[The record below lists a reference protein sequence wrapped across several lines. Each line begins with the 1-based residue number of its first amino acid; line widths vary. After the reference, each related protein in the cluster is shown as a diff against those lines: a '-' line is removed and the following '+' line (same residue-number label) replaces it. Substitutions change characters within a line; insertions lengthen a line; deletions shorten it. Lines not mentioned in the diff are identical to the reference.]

1 MDKRS
6 VRRGVVV
13 IDELESNFGKFVYL
27 GDSYTP
33 SDEDDDNS
41 DEEEGS
47 EEIEP
52 YGPELVKK
60 CTKKCAES
68 DDEPET
74 SMKLLFSEDQM
85 KPKLPLVSAMKGSR
99 EKLEASPRE
108 LSVSWAPH
116 VYDPIPDSL
125 SRTVKTKQ
133 KSSRKDK
140 DRDKEIN
147 NYKNK
152 GKKGQKGNCRGKDKQ
167 LGKAGGRRSDR
178 GCNRNQYTWDT
189 PDEF

>member
-41 DEEEGS
+41 DEEEEGS

-74 SMKLLFSEDQM
+74 SMQLLFSEGHM
-85 KPKLPLVSAMKGSR
+85 KPKLPVAAKNWEHPQGKCQYHGRLMCMIQFQIPY
-99 EKLEASPRE
+99 LE
-108 LSVSWAPH
+108 L
-116 VYDPIPDSL
+116 
-125 SRTVKTKQ
+125 
-133 KSSRKDK
+133 
-140 DRDKEIN
+140 
-147 NYKNK
+147 
-152 GKKGQKGNCRGKDKQ
+152 
-167 LGKAGGRRSDR
+167 
-178 GCNRNQYTWDT
+178 
-189 PDEF
+189 